1 MIKENPKLKYL
12 LCYFDL
18 FFINENL
25 IVTGIIDIMTS
36 DLLIYSKKP
45 NLLNFQFHYY

>member
-1 MIKENPKLKYL
+1 MIKENSKLKYL
-12 LCYFDL
+12 LFYYNL

-25 IVTGIIDIMTS
+25 IVTGNIDINTS
-36 DLLIYSKKP
+36 DLLINSKKP